1 MATKPVQIKP
11 FKYKLEET
19 QPPYSPNGVVERRG
33 SEDGGESGAKV
44 DGAGG
49 RSRRHTTRRQVTSK
63 FLTSCEPWLGI

>member
-1 MATKPVQIKP
+1 MTH
-11 FKYKLEET
+11 LT
-19 QPPYSPNGVVERRG
+19 SPLLKRQLIHNKCMQVANGVVERRG